1 MTEMASPQKGVC
13 IFAPSKCTDR
23 GLTVRSLRSRWSPTT
38 VDPSGSFRF
47 EHFITAHLELRH
59 VRTPGHNGVRE
70 RAFQSL
76 TYERGY
82 REQINDALDLVREA
96 NWTAIGF
103 VDGSEKLGL
112 WFRLP
117 SWFSSAPDGLRSGF
131 GTRARNEVWSDRSQ
145 CSIHDVTS
153 LVAFL
158 LVWYILLVDEFFPA
172 RVALNDICC
181 CVVVAHAGSSCRCE
195 EAILVHGDGV
205 VSGRVLRS
213 LDST

>member
-1 MTEMASPQKGVC
+1 M
-13 IFAPSKCTDR
+13 
-23 GLTVRSLRSRWSPTT
+23 
-38 VDPSGSFRF
+38 
-47 EHFITAHLELRH
+47 
-59 VRTPGHNGVRE
+59 
-70 RAFQSL
+70 
-76 TYERGY
+76 
-82 REQINDALDLVREA
+82 
-96 NWTAIGF
+96 GF

-117 SWFSSAPDGLRSGF
+117 SWFSSIPDGLRSGR
-131 GTRARNEVWSDRSQ
+131 GTRSRNETWSDRSQ

-153 LVAFL
+153 LIAFL

-181 CVVVAHAGSSCRCE
+181 CVVVAHAGSSYRRE
-195 EAILVHGDGV
+195 EAILVHDGGV